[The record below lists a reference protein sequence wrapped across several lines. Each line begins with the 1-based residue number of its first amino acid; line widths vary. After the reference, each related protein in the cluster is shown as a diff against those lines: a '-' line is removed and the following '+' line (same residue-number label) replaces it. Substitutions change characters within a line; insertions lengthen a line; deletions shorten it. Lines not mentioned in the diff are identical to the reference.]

1 MAPSIDVE
9 SVKIFG
15 FWGSILVLKI
25 LAMAVLTGRQRMRK
39 QVFANPED
47 AAKHK
52 KAKVAFDDPDVER
65 IRRAHLNDLENVVPW
80 FIVTWLW
87 LGTGPSTWLA
97 GLLIRVFVLS
107 RILHTVVYAV
117 VPLPQP
123 SRAIAFFLGYFVT
136 FYMAA
141 ATILHYSY

>member
-1 MAPSIDVE
+1 MAPSIDAE
-9 SVKIFG
+9 TFKIFG

-39 QVFANPED
+39 KVFANPED
-47 AAKHK
+47 AARDK
-52 KAKVAFDDPDVER
+52 KAKIAFDDPDVER
-65 IRRAHLNDLENVVPW
+65 VRRAHLNDLENVVPW
-80 FIVTWLW
+80 FIATWIW

-136 FYMAA
+136 FYMTAS
-141 ATILHYSY
+141 TILYYSY